1 MMPAFSTARLRRA
14 PAARLARLKVLGLLA
29 LTLGAAASCQNFL
42 VADNP
47 GAVEA
52 DDLNDPSY
60 ASLIG
65 AGPIFAFQDS
75 WDDITYWNGQ
85 FVDEIINRNGPN
97 PFIEEGQIDR
107 RELYSDMTYIPAFIY
122 SPVQRARFLADDAVR
137 RLTVILGDTVKRDL
151 RVARALAYGGYTY
164 IGLGEMMC
172 VTPIDRSVPKT
183 WDEMMTTAVTKF
195 DSAIVIANAAK
206 AYYATLTPAVPNAI
220 LAADS
225 VIAFANV
232 GAARASLN
240 KNDKAK
246 ATAYAQLVPTAF
258 VFNAYYTDNT
268 TGQIHRTYNRIGT
281 GNGVGT
287 LAGTPFE
294 AMAADPRVP
303 RATTPAGRAGTP
315 LSPPSYSSFNNTVA
329 GANFTPVTAVRVASG
344 LEAQYIIAEAQG
356 PTAATL
362 AFVNTRRAAGLQT
375 PVTLA
380 GDALM
385 AELRDQKSRDF
396 YLDNHRLGDL
406 RRYKKYYNVDLFP
419 KGPYPGSTTSQ
430 VYNETIDCWPLP
442 TNEINDNP
450 NIPR

>member
-1 MMPAFSTARLRRA
+1 MTPSFSNAGRLV
-14 PAARLARLKVLGLLA
+14 RLTLFGVCTLA
-29 LTLGAAASCQNFL
+29 LGAAVACQNFL
-42 VADNP
+42 TADNP

-52 DDLNDPSY
+52 DDLNDPAY
-60 ASLIG
+60 ASLI
-65 AGPIFAFQDS
+65 ANGPIFAFQDS

-85 FVDEIINRNGPN
+85 FTDEIINRNGPN

-122 SPVQRARFLADDAVR
+122 SPVQRARFLAEDAVR
-137 RLTVILGDTVKRDL
+137 RLTVILGDTVGRDL
-151 RVARALAYGGYTY
+151 RVARAVAYGGYTY
-164 IGLGEMMC
+164 IALGEMMC
-172 VTPIDRSVPKT
+172 TTPIDRSVPKT
-183 WDEMMTTAVTKF
+183 WEEMMTTAVTKF

-206 AYYATLTPAVPNAI
+206 AYYATLTPAQPNAI
-220 LAADS
+220 AAADS

-246 ATAYAQLVPTAF
+246 ATTYAQLVPAGF
-258 VFNAYYTDNT
+258 VFSAYYSDNT
-268 TGQIHRTYNRIGT
+268 TAQRHRTYERIGT

-287 LAGTPFE
+287 LGGTPFE
-294 AMAADPRVP
+294 AMAADPRIP
-303 RATTPAGRAGTP
+303 RATTPAGRVGTP
-315 LSPPSYSSFNNTVA
+315 LSPESYSTFNNTVA
-329 GANFTPVTAVRVASG
+329 GGAFLPTMSVRIASG

-362 AFVNTRRAAGLQT
+362 TFVNARRAVGLQA
-375 PVTLA
+375 PVTLT

-385 AELRDQKSRDF
+385 AELRDQKARDF

-406 RRYKKYYNVDLFP
+406 RRYKKYYTVDLFP
-419 KGPYPGSTTSQ
+419 KGPYPGSTTGQ
-430 VYNETIDCWPLP
+430 IYNEAIDCWPLP

-450 NIPR
+450 NVPRG

>member
-1 MMPAFSTARLRRA
+1 MPNATTAG
-14 PAARLARLKVLGLLA
+14 RLARLT
-29 LTLGAAASCQNFL
+29 TLGALALALGATVACENFL
-42 VADNP
+42 TAENP

-52 DDLNDPSY
+52 DDLNNPAY

-65 AGPIFAFQDS
+65 AGPIFAFQDA
-75 WDDITYWNGQ
+75 WDDNTYWNGQ
-85 FVDEIINRNGPN
+85 LVDEIINRNGPN

-107 RELYSDMTYIPAFIY
+107 RELYSDMTYITAFMY
-122 SPVQRARFLADDAVR
+122 SPMQRARFLTEDAVR
-137 RLTVILGDTVKRDL
+137 RLTVILGDTVSRDL
-151 RVARALAYGGYTY
+151 RVARALAYVGYTY
-164 IGLGEMMC
+164 IALGEMMC
-172 VTPIDRSVPKT
+172 TTPIDRSVPKT
-183 WDEMMTTAVTKF
+183 WEEMMTAAVAKF
-195 DSAIVIANAAK
+195 DSAVVIANAAK
-206 AYYATLTPAVPNAI
+206 AYYGTLTPAQPNAI

-225 VIAFANV
+225 VITFANV

-246 ATAYAQLVPTAF
+246 ATTYAQLVPANF

-287 LAGTPFE
+287 LTGTPFE
-294 AMAADPRVP
+294 AMAGDPRVP
-303 RATTPAGRAGTP
+303 RATTPAGRVGTP
-315 LSPPSYSSFNNTVA
+315 LSPPSYSSYSNTVA
-329 GANFTPVTAVRVASG
+329 GANFVPIMSVRIASG
-344 LEAQYIIAEAQG
+344 LEARYIIAEAAG
-356 PTAATL
+356 PTPATL
-362 AFVNTRRAAGLQT
+362 TFVNERRAAGLQA
-375 PVTLA
+375 PVALT

-419 KGPYPGSTTSQ
+419 KGPYPGSTTGQ
-430 VYNETIDCWPLP
+430 IYNEAIDCWPLP

-450 NIPR
+450 NVPR